1 MTILSDVPACSSPAC
16 SSACSNSA
24 GATAPLRGFFA
35 GVLSPRRVRVWFVIA
50 CFAIWGTLAHPARRR
65 AAEPP
70 GQPVQQLIAASIDAQ
85 SGIITVGA
93 TSYAPRSTTGTGVHV
108 VVLDRST
115 LQLLPDGDQTFLKSG
130 DVNTFLA
137 GIRAGNHADAILMAT
152 SFGYGFQYGL
162 TFNDMANA
170 LEPFG
175 LQPSKDFNGAFLHFS
190 LIGNGGMEPGQ
201 AHEAFYLGLTTTP
214 RLVQGYFAKN
224 SQSTF
229 TFIQPDYV
237 RYDIQPDGTIQIG
250 PKSFDVASASG
261 AQCSGGGFHLVAVDA
276 LKLSLTANR
285 DFCNVSTDAAALKAL
300 IADLD
305 TYADRRFRADI
316 VFFTSYGNAFGASP
330 PEEQAWTMPI
340 ALKLKDKL
348 QGAPETLF
356 NSTGSDTYSI
366 VGTGAISF
374 LVTEPAHFK
383 ETGSVYPGHP
393 SGGLHGVLARSR
405 LFDYYVPI
413 DADLTGQ
420 ANLDFYRIL
429 ALPPAPFPHPSN
441 DAELAAFQYIN
452 NALCRSTDCNVR
464 NAYGN
469 LNQPISD
476 YQARLASLK
485 DPNDP
490 DHDCPPASTPAASP
504 FCMVKIQL
512 QTEFSDV
519 ASARALY
526 DNLKDLWLGS
536 GTNGILSL
544 LTVYQSIKNE
554 VGASGDAPAQN
565 IGVPLLSALLAIGS
579 YAPGIGPVLGITDTV
594 MNFATGLARDAD
606 GNQTTELDTT
616 VAKLE
621 DTAARTFN
629 EQAVAIGIQFDFI
642 YQDWSKLDA
651 LGKALQSHAPGWTWS
666 SSSTG
671 IILQG
676 MKPVVEQSYYQAL
689 LPAVYALGFYVPAGD
704 GWPTDPH
711 NYSAYCGHVNCDHPF
726 GSNYAPYTYPSD
738 PHLYPDEGTQTM
750 WAGNGWWGISRRDSP
765 NTRAPDWGYQ
775 YSPPINTFMA
785 HLFLP
790 QAQGGLGVYRPA
802 FFENWLQA
810 RITCLPNKDH
820 NSEYQFGGCY
830 WKNATSSLETPPPS
844 TKGLSITAGDVRR
857 EGIRVTVTL
866 QISNPGVLQ
875 VDDLYLTQISAR
887 ASGRSSGASAQ
898 AVQGCG
904 AVSVDNP
911 GVPFR
916 LGALAPGGHTTM
928 TLHLEAPFCV
938 TDISITERGKLK
950 NDTGDEWQ
958 TFRRSQRIMTD

>member
-1 MTILSDVPACSSPAC
+1 MKNLCDLPACSSPGSDSDGAAAPSKA
-16 SSACSNSA
+16 SSASVPSRFCSRL
-24 GATAPLRGFFA
+24 GLG
-35 GVLSPRRVRVWFVIA
+35 LA
-50 CFAIWGTLAHPARRR
+50 CFTMMGTLAYPARIRST
-65 AAEPP
+65 EPP

-85 SGIITVGA
+85 SGTITVGA
-93 TSYAPRSTTGTGVHV
+93 SIYKARSSTGEGVHIV
-108 VVLDRST
+108 ALDRTT
-115 LQLLPDGDQTFLKSG
+115 LQLLQEGEQTFQTTD
-130 DVNTFLA
+130 DVNKFLA
-137 GIRAGNHADAILMAT
+137 GIRAASHADAIIMAT
-152 SFGYGFQYGL
+152 SFGYGFRFGL
-162 TFNDMANA
+162 TFADMANA

-201 AHEAFYLGLTTTP
+201 AHEAFYQGLTTTA

-224 SQSTF
+224 SQGTF

-250 PKSFDVASASG
+250 SKSFDVASASG

-276 LKLSLTANR
+276 LQLSLTANR
-285 DFCNVSTDAAALKAL
+285 DFCNVSTDPAALKAL

-330 PEEQAWTMPI
+330 PEEHAWTMPI
-340 ALKLKDKL
+340 ALKLRDKV

-356 NSTGSDTYSI
+356 NSTGSDSYSI
-366 VGTGAISF
+366 VGTGAISKF
-374 LVTEPAHFK
+374 VIEPAHFK

-393 SGGLHGVLARSR
+393 NGGLHGVLGRSR
-405 LFDYYVPI
+405 FFDYYVPI
-413 DADLTGQ
+413 DADLTGR

-429 ALPPAPFPHPSN
+429 SLPPAPFPHPSN
-441 DAELAAFQYIN
+441 DAEIAAFQYIN
-452 NALCRSTDCNVR
+452 NALCRSNDCNVR

-490 DHDCPPASTPAASP
+490 DHDCPPASSPAASP
-504 FCMVKIQL
+504 FCTVKIQL
-512 QTEFSDV
+512 ETEFSDV

-526 DNLKDLWLGS
+526 GNLKDLWLGS

-565 IGVPLLSALLAIGS
+565 IGVPILSALLAIGS
-579 YAPGIGPVLGITDTV
+579 YAPVVGPVLGVTDTA
-594 MNFATGLARDAD
+594 MNFSTGLARDAD
-606 GNQTTELDTT
+606 GNQTTEIDTT

-621 DTAARTFN
+621 DNAARTFN
-629 EQAVAIGIQFDFI
+629 EQAVAIGVQFDFV

-711 NYSAYCGHVNCDHPF
+711 NYSAYCGHINCDHPF

-750 WAGNGWWGISRRDSP
+750 WAGNGWWGISKRDSP

-802 FFENWLQA
+802 FFETWLQA
-810 RITCLPNKDH
+810 RITCLPTKDH
-820 NSEYQFGGCY
+820 DHEYQFGGCY
-830 WKNATSSLETPPPS
+830 WKNATTQLEPPDAVDQD
-844 TKGLSITAGDVRR
+844 LSITAGDIRR
-857 EGIRVTVTL
+857 EGTGVTVTL
-866 QISNPGVLQ
+866 QISNTGTLQ

-887 ASGRSSGASAQ
+887 ASGRSGETSAQ

-904 AVSVDNP
+904 EVSIDNP
-911 GVPFR
+911 GLPFR

-928 TLHLEAPFCV
+928 TLHLEVPFCV
-938 TDISITERGKLK
+938 TDISLTERGKLK
-950 NDTGDEWQ
+950 NGTGDEWK
-958 TFRRSQRIMTD
+958 TFGESQRVETD